1 MEFPTEFVSGMAP
14 RDKIVTAAEAV
25 ALIRDGDT
33 IVVEGFAG
41 QVFRRGA
48 HPGAGGAIPAD
59 RHPAGSHVGVHRGTG
74 VKQGGAGLGPVVLR
88 GVAQTG
94 HRGALGDVG

>member
-41 QVFRRGA
+41 QCFAEELTLALEARFLQTGTPR
-48 HPGAGGAIPAD
+48 D
-59 RHPAGSHVGVHRGTG
+59 LDVGVHRGTG
-74 VKQGGAGLGPVVLR
+74 KPGGAGLGPVVLR

-94 HRGALGDVG
+94 HRRALGDVG